1 MTTSITK
8 KTLDK
13 RITIRISEDRAKAL
27 KERAAYYSV
36 PIGDIIRTAID
47 MYLEEEAVI
56 DE

>member
-1 MTTSITK
+1 MTTMTK

-13 RITIRISEDRAKAL
+13 RITIRISEDRAQAL

-47 MYLEEEAVI
+47 MYLEEEAVT
-56 DE
+56 DD